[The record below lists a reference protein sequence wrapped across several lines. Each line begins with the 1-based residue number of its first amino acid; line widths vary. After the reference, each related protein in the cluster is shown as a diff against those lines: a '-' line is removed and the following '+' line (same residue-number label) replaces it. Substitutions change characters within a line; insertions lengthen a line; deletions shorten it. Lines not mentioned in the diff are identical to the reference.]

1 MSSFA
6 LGSLQEV
13 PLQSAGW
20 QHMVEIWRLNEEDD
34 NWEIIAPFKESRLVK
49 GAKARVMASSDGDV
63 ADALPSNNAAGEGSK
78 DELAEKEEQ
87 TARTNNIVSLL
98 SGVID
103 MTVEA
108 D

>member
-1 MSSFA
+1 
-6 LGSLQEV
+6 
-13 PLQSAGW
+13 
-20 QHMVEIWRLNEEDD
+20 
-34 NWEIIAPFKESRLVK
+34 
-49 GAKARVMASSDGDV
+49 MA
-63 ADALPSNNAAGEGSK
+63 AATPSNDVTGEGSK